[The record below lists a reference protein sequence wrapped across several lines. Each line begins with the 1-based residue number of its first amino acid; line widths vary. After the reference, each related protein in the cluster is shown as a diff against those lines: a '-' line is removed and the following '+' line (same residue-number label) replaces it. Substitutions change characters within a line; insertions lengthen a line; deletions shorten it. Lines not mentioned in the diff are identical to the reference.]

1 MTRETAPD
9 IRLDTVTAPEL
20 APFEALYLAAFPES
34 ERKPFALLQTRAAEG
49 KAELLSIRC
58 LDRFAGLVITLL
70 DGKYALVDYLAVSPD
85 FRNHGIGA
93 VVLNLIRSRY
103 PDRLVFLEIEEPKT
117 EMQERRRRFYMRNG
131 ILPTG
136 LAVEL
141 FGEDMLILSDGGA
154 PVPYDEY
161 EALLYHT
168 AGAYTRG
175 KVKCRGFTPPQA

>member
-58 LDRFAGLVITLL
+58 RDRFAGLVITLL

-93 VVLNLIRSRY
+93 VVLDLIRSRY
-103 PDRLVFLEIEEPKT
+103 PDRLVFLEIDDVILTGKT
-117 EMQERRRRFYMRNG
+117 ADPEAQAKIERYHRV
-131 ILPTG
+131 TG
-136 LAVEL
+136 HKRK
-141 FGEDMLILSDGGA
+141 DPPRYGA
-154 PVPYDEY
+154 
-161 EALLYHT
+161 
-168 AGAYTRG
+168 
-175 KVKCRGFTPPQA
+175 